1 MSRSTTSLLLTLLLL
16 VLAVPPASAQSD
28 EDSED
33 EDGITS
39 LTVGYITTDFDY
51 IPPVQGFGSPYDFSK
66 NLRGLMLS
74 TRHGSLM
81 LDYGKFE
88 DDGTS
93 RRTIGAEL
101 LTGGNAYLFREFFD
115 LPIGVYVPIRFN
127 LDYRYVQPDV
137 SERNN
142 LHLGA
147 AGVGAGAGARIRLP
161 VGPDFLEEN
170 FEARVTGVFV
180 PGIMSGLSDIE
191 TPDTNDPGEDLI
203 NDDSFND
210 TRLRRMFNF
219 NVEARL
225 AEVLGDNVGI
235 TAGYTFRLYG
245 RSESSPDSVG
255 AFIDNVMLTG
265 TYPRTN
271 LQNVVRL
278 GINW

>member
-1 MSRSTTSLLLTLLLL
+1 MSRSTTSFLLTLLLL
-16 VLAVPPASAQSD
+16 TLAVPSASAQSD
-28 EDSED
+28 EDSE

-51 IPPVQGFGSPYDFSK
+51 IPPGGGFDSPYDFNK
-66 NLRGLMLS
+66 NLRGLMFT

-81 LDYGKFE
+81 LDYEKFE
-88 DDGTS
+88 DEGTS
-93 RRTIGAEL
+93 RSTIGAEL

-115 LPIGVYVPIRFN
+115 LPIGVYVPIRLN
-127 LDYRYVQPDV
+127 LNYRYVQPDV
-137 SERNN
+137 SERKN

-147 AGVGAGAGARIRLP
+147 AGIGAGVGARVRLP

-180 PGIMSGLSDIE
+180 PGVMSGLSDIE
-191 TPDTNDPGEDLI
+191 APATNAPGDDFVD
-203 NDDSFND
+203 DDSFND

-219 NVEARL
+219 NIEARL
-225 AEVLGDNVGI
+225 AEVLGDGVGI

-245 RSESSPDSVG
+245 RSERSPGSFGDY
-255 AFIDNVMLTG
+255 IDNVMLAG

-271 LQNVVRL
+271 LQSVVRL